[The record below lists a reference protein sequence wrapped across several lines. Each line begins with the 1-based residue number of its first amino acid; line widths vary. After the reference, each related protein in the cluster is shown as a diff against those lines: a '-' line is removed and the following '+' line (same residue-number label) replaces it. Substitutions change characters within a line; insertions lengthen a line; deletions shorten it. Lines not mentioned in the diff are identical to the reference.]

1 MTKIKTPKS
10 KKSKEAALQ
19 HEKEEVWRR
28 KLEQGE
34 QAPKAYVMDQTYHLD
49 DRVQH
54 ETFGMG
60 LVVSLVPPGKISVFF
75 GDGLKLMKCGG

>member
-1 MTKIKTPKS
+1 MTTTKTPRV
-10 KKSKEAALQ
+10 KKTKEAVLQ
-19 HEKEEVWRR
+19 SEREEAWRK
-28 KLEQGE
+28 KLEQSE
-34 QAPKAYVMDQTYHLD
+34 QPPKAYAMDHVYHLD

-75 GDGLKLMKCGG
+75 GDGLKLMKCGE